1 MTASLALFIAG
12 SAAALA
18 IWWTPSLPSG
28 SLYGVRPHRTGSGKD
43 TALFWTI
50 PAVGGAAGGVLLGWT
65 FIPVFGAVAWVMAAS
80 IRAQRRMKADARRAE
95 AMARLTAVLANQT
108 LVATNVSDALRR
120 SAPLVSGP
128 VGDAAAAYA
137 AGCAD
142 NLHLQA
148 GADFRRA
155 VPGSAAARWLTE
167 AVDATIGGGG
177 QIGPVLET
185 LDNRASEAAVK
196 ARYAYGK
203 VGAMMTSVA
212 TVTAVSALVVA
223 VMAPVAG
230 LADWMTSQPVG
241 QMTLIAS
248 AGAVALLAGWA
259 IAPAGKLTR

>member
-1 MTASLALFIAG
+1 MTSSLVLFAVG

-18 IWWTPSLPSG
+18 IWWAPSSPSG
-28 SLYGVRPHRTGSGKD
+28 SLYGVRPHRTGRGRE
-43 TALFWTI
+43 TALFWMF
-50 PAVGGAAGGVLLGWT
+50 PAAGGAAGGVVLGWT
-65 FIPVFGAVAWVMAAS
+65 FIPVFGAVVWVVAAS
-80 IRAQRRMKADARRAE
+80 FRAQRRMKAAARRAE
-95 AMARLTAVLANQT
+95 AMSRLTAVLANQT
-108 LVATNVSDALRR
+108 LVATTVSDALRR

-167 AVDATIGGGG
+167 AVDVTIGGGG

-212 TVTAVSALVVA
+212 AVTAVSALVVA

-230 LADWMTSQPVG
+230 IADWMVNQPVG
-241 QMTLIAS
+241 QMTLVAA
-248 AGAVALLAGWA
+248 AGTVALLAGWA
-259 IAPAGKLTR
+259 VAPAGKLTG